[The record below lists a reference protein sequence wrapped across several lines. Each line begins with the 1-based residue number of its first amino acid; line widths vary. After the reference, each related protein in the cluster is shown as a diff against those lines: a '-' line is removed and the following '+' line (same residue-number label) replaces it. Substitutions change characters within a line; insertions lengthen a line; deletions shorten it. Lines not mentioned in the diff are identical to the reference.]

1 MEEASAESLR
11 EFSALLRNFIAY
23 QMDFNSAFMDSQERA
38 LENMKSI
45 GERLKARALPT
56 LRQLQPASELETLQA
71 SLSSALPA
79 ASRDTARDNAFVAP
93 FGMQAQGN
101 TTSVVYQPVD
111 ELEVFFPEVT
121 SAGLVEVQLPL
132 PGAPPG
138 PPSAQIT
145 AASLSDIA
153 DCCVDTGCGPPNDT
167 RLVSVNRADRDTI
180 GHSNV
185 ASAPLASANLQ
196 TPNLLCV
203 AHRMAIGTL
212 LLRTKGAGLVIL
224 QFDPVVAWR
233 PLHIR

>member
-23 QMDFNSAFMDSQERA
+23 QLDFNSAFLESQKRSIEA
-38 LENMKSI
+38 LENI
-45 GERLKARALPT
+45 EGRLKARELKRHRSSPT
-56 LRQLQPASELETLQA
+56 LRQLQPASELETRQA
-71 SLSSALPA
+71 SQSSALSA
-79 ASRDTARDNAFVAP
+79 ASKHTVCVNAFVAP
-93 FGMQAQGN
+93 FDMQGN
-101 TTSVVYQPVD
+101 TASVVYQPVD
-111 ELEVFFPEVT
+111 ELEVVFPEVM

-138 PPSAQIT
+138 PPAAHIT
-145 AASLSDIA
+145 ATSLSDIA
-153 DCCVDTGCGPPNDT
+153 DCCVDTGPAPTNDT

-203 AHRMAIGTL
+203 VHRMTIGTL

-224 QFDPVVAWR
+224 QFDPGGR
-233 PLHIR
+233 R